1 MNLNYYKAALQGAS
15 QKRMME
21 IIERLVVINEKRDMF
36 VDSEITTEAYEP
48 YRLEAIA
55 LRAEYAGLE

>member
-1 MNLNYYKAALQGAS
+1 MKLEYYKASLQGAS

-36 VDSEITTEAYEP
+36 VDSEITAEAYET
-48 YRLEAIA
+48 YRVEAIA
-55 LRAEYAGLE
+55 LREEYAGLE